1 MDEGITGEE
10 ESLFLL
16 LTRRLRRQ
24 KPKKKRKKLKFRV
37 RGIFR
42 QKEQYGE
49 YWC

>member
-10 ESLFLL
+10 ALFLL

-24 KPKKKRKKLKFRV
+24 KRKKKRKKLRFWV

-42 QKEQYGE
+42 QREQCRE